1 MMLSPLYYIVN
12 YVLNYP
18 LSVIFTF
25 LVVNLEINGVQNITV
40 YHLLFIKRMSICLKE
55 RYVS

>member
-1 MMLSPLYYIVN
+1 MLSPLYYIVN

-18 LSVIFTF
+18 LSAIFTF

-40 YHLLFIKRMSICLKE
+40 YHLLFIKRMSICL
-55 RYVS
+55 R